1 MTGRR
6 TSVSSLRWVVA
17 IVFLGGTAALL
28 IVALLGTTLGG
39 DHPTWGPFRGRFVDA
54 DTGEPIRG
62 AVAYAIWLRIVP
74 NPLHPTQ
81 TFDDVRFAVS
91 NDAGEFEI
99 PARRRPLLPFGV
111 EGPLMSF
118 AVPGY
123 QFVRVRTAKGS
134 RDTMEFRGWHRIPD
148 HERDRT
154 LAGLYTG
161 FIPEGRRQE
170 ILANINATRRRMELR
185 PFQTMGGEVR

>member
-1 MTGRR
+1 M
-6 TSVSSLRWVVA
+6 VA

-111 EGPLMSF
+111 EGPF
-118 AVPGY
+118 VEFVAPRY
-123 QFVRVRTAKGS
+123 QLQSVDEQQSPYRVEMRS
-134 RDTMEFRGWHRIPD
+134 RDRVAENERRPTSMYPLYTNFIPG
-148 HERDRT
+148 ERRLEVLRSINAARAAMGLAPLRT
-154 LAGLYTG
+154 L
-161 FIPEGRRQE
+161 EG
-170 ILANINATRRRMELR
+170 ELR
-185 PFQTMGGEVR
+185 